1 MHFGIGS
8 IGISFIAGVLSILSP
23 CVLPVLPLGLAPAAT
38 EGRSGVLA
46 LAAGLVASFVS
57 VGLFVATIGFAV
69 GLDGGVFRTASA
81 VLLACVGIVLLS
93 ASLQRRFA
101 LATGRLSGPIGGL
114 MAQMRDGG
122 LGGQFVIG
130 VLLGAVWS
138 PCVGPTLG
146 AASLLAA
153 QGRDLAS
160 VAAVM
165 GAFGFGTA
173 LSLLLLGIL
182 SREVIANWRG
192 RLVAA
197 GQTGKR
203 ILGVSLLVVA
213 ALILTGA
220 DRVLEG
226 ALVAASP
233 AGLTILTTKF

>member
-1 MHFGIGS
+1 MTNS
-8 IGISFIAGVLSILSP
+8 S
-23 CVLPVLPLGLAPAAT
+23 
-38 EGRSGVLA
+38 
-46 LAAGLVASFVS
+46 
-57 VGLFVATIGFAV
+57 
-69 GLDGGVFRTASA
+69 
-81 VLLACVGIVLLS
+81 
-93 ASLQRRFA
+93 
-101 LATGRLSGPIGGL
+101 
-114 MAQMRDGG
+114 

-226 ALVAASP
+226 ALVAASA